1 MPTAVWMRVS
11 PPHTGGSAGCGR
23 RTNRSGQVK
32 GGEPVT
38 GSDRRAVDLDRAC
51 RGCRSPGSGSETL
64 LRIQTGCTDLWRGVV
79 VALGHDGVTAGLG
92 IGGDARIVRR
102 VGRLPGMAVA
112 GPSRGTRVIRTA
124 TKTPREARCRRRCG
138 VLAGRYGGCQGRTRV
153 IPRHPAPEG
162 VTAIP
167 RGLSRARAA

>member
-1 MPTAVWMRVS
+1 M
-11 PPHTGGSAGCGR
+11 
-23 RTNRSGQVK
+23 K

-79 VALGHDGVTAGLG
+79 AALGHDGVTAGLG

-112 GPSRGTRVIRTA
+112 GPRV
-124 TKTPREARCRRRCG
+124 G
-138 VLAGRYGGCQGRTRV
+138 LA
-153 IPRHPAPEG
+153 
-162 VTAIP
+162 
-167 RGLSRARAA
+167 